1 MKKAIVTGATGCIG
15 RNLVDILERDDWEI
29 TILHRKSS
37 DLSRLKG
44 CKVKAVET
52 NFYDQESVLQAIPEN
67 ADVIFHIAANLSHD
81 PRENDLQ
88 WLDNVLATKNLA
100 EAALIKKVGRFI
112 FTSTGA
118 TDAYFF
124 KGEEDCEKIKD
135 GYVRTKRLSE
145 LELYKCIPEGLD
157 FVILQPGIVIGRY
170 DYNNYSQIFQLIEA
184 GKLSRTFAGNFIF
197 GDAEHIAQA
206 HLNAFYKGKKREHY
220 SLGGVFSSWVDL
232 SNTAA
237 RLMGL
242 KVNVKATPYPI
253 LKLVSYFL
261 FLYAKLTHKKALLTP
276 QIVDLVGQG
285 VNDMNLFLKNKSKED
300 LGFDGKLQSMEKMVK
315 SCLDWMQKEGM
326 LSKNFDT
333 EPIKNNVTFKE
344 INNINNQSN
353 NFNHGTH

>member
-15 RNLVDILERDDWEI
+15 RNLVDILEKDDWEI
-29 TILHRKSS
+29 TVLHRKSS
-37 DLSRLKG
+37 DLSRLKN
-44 CKVKAVET
+44 CQVKTVET
-52 NFYDQESVLQAIPEN
+52 NFYDQESVIKALPEK

-81 PRENDLQ
+81 PRVKDQQ
-88 WLDNVLATKNLA
+88 WKDNVLATKNLA
-100 EAALIKKVGRFI
+100 EAAIIKNIGRFI

-124 KGEEDCEKIKD
+124 KSEEDCAKIKD
-135 GYVRTKRLSE
+135 GYVQTKRLSE
-145 LELYKCIPEGLD
+145 IELYKCIPKDLD
-157 FVILQPGIVIGRY
+157 FVILQPGIVIGKY
-170 DYNNYSQIFQLIEA
+170 DYNNYSQIFQLIKA

-206 HLNAFYKGKKREHY
+206 HLSAFYKGKKREHY

-242 KVNVKATPYPI
+242 KENVKATPYPL
-253 LKLVSYFL
+253 LKFVSYFL

-285 VNDMNLFLKNKSKED
+285 IYDMNLFLKNKSKED
-300 LGFDGKLQSMEKMVK
+300 LGFDGKQQSMEKMVK
-315 SCLDWMQKEGM
+315 SCLNWMQIEGM
-326 LSKNFDT
+326 LGKNFVNVQV
-333 EPIKNNVTFKE
+333 KNNPTVIE
-344 INNINNQSN
+344 INSMNNQSS